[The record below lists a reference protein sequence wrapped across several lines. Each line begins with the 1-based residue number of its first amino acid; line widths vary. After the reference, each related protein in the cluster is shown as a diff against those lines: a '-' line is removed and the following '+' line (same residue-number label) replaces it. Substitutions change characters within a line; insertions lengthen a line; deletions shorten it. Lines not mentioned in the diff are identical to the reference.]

1 MSNTPNPPAP
11 GLTRVLGPLTA
22 TAIVVGTIIGS
33 GVFKKPATIAQS
45 VDESGLVAVVWVVA
59 GLLVLC
65 GALAYAEVAVLF
77 PRTGGNY
84 VFLREGYG
92 RLFGFLWCWVDFW
105 IIRSGSLAALAT
117 IFTESLH
124 DILRTSAGGE
134 VLGSWAQRGVT
145 VGTLIGLGLVNIR
158 GVRWG
163 GGLQV
168 VVTLVKVVSLVGIA
182 VFPLFLLGRAADS
195 TVTTA
200 NLDPVWPSAW
210 RGGLLSGIGS
220 AFLGVLWAYH
230 GWQNIAPVA
239 GEVRDP
245 QRNLPLALIGGT
257 LIVVALYLGVN
268 LAYYLT
274 MPAVEMARLSSD
286 TTVAAE
292 SALRWIGPIGK
303 VIVAG
308 AIMLSVFGSL
318 NGNMMVGPRQLFAM
332 GEDGLAPR
340 WLGRVHPQYRTPA
353 ASIALLAAWSSL
365 LVVGVAVL
373 TQTGVLA
380 AGTSHFDTFTDFAM
394 FGAVLFETL
403 AVVSIFRFRA
413 LLPNTDR
420 PYRCPGYPVIPALYV
435 LLPGVILY
443 YMVQTKYKEVIAGTC
458 FVALGTLVF
467 YAFGLQ
473 NKEHPVARNP

>member
-1 MSNTPNPPAP
+1 MSTTSHPSSP

-33 GVFKKPATIAQS
+33 GVFKKPATIADKLPQ
-45 VDESGLVAVVWVVA
+45 SGLVAVVWVAA

-77 PRTGGNY
+77 PKTGGNY
-84 VFLREGYG
+84 VFLKEGYG

-105 IIRSGSLAALAT
+105 IIRAGSLAALAT

-124 DILRTSAGGE
+124 DILKTGSGGE
-134 VLGSWAQRGVT
+134 VLGFWAQRGVT
-145 VGTLIGLGLVNIR
+145 VGVLLGLGLVNIR

-182 VFPLFLLGRAADS
+182 VFPFFLLGRVADS

-210 RGGLLSGIGS
+210 SAGLLPGVGA

-230 GWQNIAPVA
+230 GWQNIAPIA

-245 QRNLPLALIGGT
+245 QRNLPIALLGGT

-268 LAYYLT
+268 FAYYLT
-274 MPAVEMARLSSD
+274 MPAVEMAGLSED

-292 SALRWIGPIGK
+292 SALRWMGPVGK
-303 VIVAG
+303 VIVAA

-340 WLGRVHPQYRTPA
+340 WLGQVHPRYRTPA
-353 ASIALLAAWSSL
+353 ASIALLAAWSTL
-365 LVVGVAVL
+365 LVLGVAVL
-373 TQTGVLA
+373 TQTSVLA
-380 AGTSHFDTFTDFAM
+380 SGKSHFDHFTDFAM

-413 LLPNTDR
+413 LLPGANR
-420 PYRCPGYPVIPALYV
+420 PYRCPGYPITPALYV
-435 LLPGVILY
+435 LLPGFILF
-443 YMVQTKYKEVIAGTC
+443 YMVQDQRNEVFAGLG
-458 FVALGTLVF
+458 FIALGTLVF

-473 NKEHPVARNP
+473 RVRQATTNE

>member
-1 MSNTPNPPAP
+1 MNTPSQSASP

-22 TAIVVGTIIGS
+22 MALVVGTIIGS
-33 GVFKKPATIAQS
+33 GVFKKPATIAQH
-45 VDESGLVAVVWVVA
+45 VPESGLVALVWVVA

-65 GALAYAEVAVLF
+65 GALTYAEVAVLF
-77 PRTGGNY
+77 PQTGGNY

-124 DILRTSAGGE
+124 DILKISSGE
-134 VLGSWAQRGVT
+134 DVLGFWAQRGIT
-145 VGTLIGLGLVNIR
+145 VGALIGLGLVNIR

-168 VVTLVKVVSLVGIA
+168 AVTLVKVVSLVGIA
-182 VFPLFLLGRAADS
+182 IVPFFLLGRSIDS
-195 TVTTA
+195 TVTTT

-210 RGGLLSGIGS
+210 SAGILPGIGS

-230 GWQNIAPVA
+230 GWMNVAAIA

-245 QRNLPLALIGGT
+245 QRNLPLALVGGT
-257 LIVVALYLGVN
+257 LVVIALYLGVN

-274 MPAVEMARLSSD
+274 MPAVEMKALAG

-292 SALRWIGPIGK
+292 CALRWIGPVGK
-303 VIVAG
+303 VVVAA
-308 AIMLSVFGSL
+308 AIMLSVFGAL
-318 NGNMMVGPRQLFAM
+318 NGNLMVGPRQLFAM

-340 WLGRVHPQYRTPA
+340 WLGRVHPRYRTPA
-353 ASIALLAAWSSL
+353 ASIALLAGWASL

-373 TQTGVLA
+373 TQTGRLEA
-380 AGTSHFDTFTDFAM
+380 SKSHFDTFTDFAM

-413 LLPNTDR
+413 LLPGAER
-420 PYRCPGYPVIPALYV
+420 PYRCPGYPIVPALYV
-435 LLPGVILY
+435 LLPGIILF
-443 YMVQTKYKEVIAGTC
+443 YMVQSQHLEVLAGVG
-458 FVALGTLVF
+458 FIALGTLVF
-467 YAFGLQ
+467 FAFGLQ
-473 NKEHPVARNP
+473 RKRSRTPR